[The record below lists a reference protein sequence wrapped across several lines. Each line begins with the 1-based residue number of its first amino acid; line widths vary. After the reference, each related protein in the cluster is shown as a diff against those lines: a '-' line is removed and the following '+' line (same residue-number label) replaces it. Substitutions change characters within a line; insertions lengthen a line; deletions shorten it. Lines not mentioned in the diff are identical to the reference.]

1 MSIFNASKPIDQQR
15 AKERLNYFI
24 EKGKIFE
31 LTEKRKT
38 RSISQNSYLHLILSY
53 WALDYGETL
62 EYVKLEHFKKLVNPD
77 IFKTERVN
85 RKTGEIREAWKS
97 SAELNTKEMTTAI
110 DRFLIYASK
119 EAGVYLPQPSDLTY
133 IDEIK
138 IIVKENEI
146 YL

>member
-1 MSIFNASKPIDQQR
+1 MAFYNGSKSIDQQR
-15 AKERLNYFI
+15 AKERLNYLI
-24 EKGKIFE
+24 EKEKIFE
-31 LTEKRKT
+31 LTEKKKT

-53 WALDYGETL
+53 WAIDYGETL

-119 EAGVYLPQPSDLTY
+119 EAGVYLPQPSDLNY

-138 IIVKENEI
+138 IIIEDHKQ

>member
-1 MSIFNASKPIDQQR
+1 MAFYNANKPIDQQR

-31 LTEKRKT
+31 LTEKKKT

-110 DRFLIYASK
+110 DRFLIYVSK
-119 EAGVYLPQPSDLTY
+119 EAGVYLPKPSDLNY